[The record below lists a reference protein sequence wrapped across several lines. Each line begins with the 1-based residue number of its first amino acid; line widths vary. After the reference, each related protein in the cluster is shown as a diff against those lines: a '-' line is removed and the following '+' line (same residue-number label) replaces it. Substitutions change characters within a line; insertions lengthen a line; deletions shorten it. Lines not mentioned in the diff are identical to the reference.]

1 MGIHFEFGLL
11 VSPESRL
18 LVEVKEINRQID
30 YNISW
35 KNYMVETSRSIDH
48 EDLGTYLWEPMIPD
62 GTRLYYRTSLG
73 AAYHGNSRDLL
84 KQVPDKSINLIMTSP
99 PFALRRKK
107 EYGNVEAED
116 YVAWFMPFAKEFK
129 RVLTCDGSLV
139 IHIGGSWLE
148 GKPQKALYNFE
159 LLLALAK
166 EFVFIQDF
174 YWYNPAKL
182 PTPAEWVTVRRLRIK
197 DAVDPI
203 WWFGRTDTPK
213 ADNRKVLKPY
223 SESMLQLFENGYK
236 AKLRPSGHKIS
247 TKFNRRHSGAI
258 PPNLLSISN
267 TDSNSRYLSMCRKLG
282 IRLNPARYPQGLPEF
297 FIKFLTDEGAVV
309 LDPFGG
315 SNTTGYVAENLN
327 RRWLCFEVGEE
338 YLKGSMFR
346 FDPEKI
352 VKSRVPKADMEI
364 P

>member
-1 MGIHFEFGLL
+1 
-11 VSPESRL
+11 
-18 LVEVKEINRQID
+18 
-30 YNISW
+30 
-35 KNYMVETSRSIDH
+35 MVETADSVIQKDMSA
-48 EDLGTYLWEPMIPD
+48 YLWEQRLPESD
-62 GTRLYYRTSLG
+62 TLYYRTHLG

-84 KQVPDKSINLIMTSP
+84 RLLPDESINLIMTSP

-107 EYGNVEAED
+107 EYGNVEAKD
-116 YVAWFMPFAKEFK
+116 YVAWFMPFAEEFK
-129 RVLTCDGSLV
+129 RVLTPDGSLV
-139 IHIGGSWLE
+139 IHIGGGWLE
-148 GKPQKALYNFE
+148 GKPRKALYNFE

-166 EFVFIQDF
+166 ELVFIQDF

-203 WWFGRTDTPK
+203 WWFSKTDTPK

-223 SESMLQLFENGYK
+223 SDSMLQLFENGYK

-247 TKFNRRHSGAI
+247 TKFNRRHDGAI

-267 TDSNSRYLSMCRKLG
+267 TDSNSRYLTMCRKLG
-282 IRLNPARYPQGLPEF
+282 IRLNPARYPTGLPEF

-315 SNTTGYVAENLN
+315 SNTTGATAENLN
-327 RRWLCFEVGEE
+327 RRWLCFEVEE
-338 YLKGSMFR
+338 DYLKGSMFR
-346 FDPEKI
+346 FDPKKI
-352 VKSRVPKADMEI
+352 VESRAPPADLEI
-364 P
+364 PKVEA

>member
-1 MGIHFEFGLL
+1 
-11 VSPESRL
+11 
-18 LVEVKEINRQID
+18 
-30 YNISW
+30 
-35 KNYMVETSRSIDH
+35 MVET
-48 EDLGTYLWEPMIPD
+48 EDSVAQKDPSVYVWEPIVL
-62 GTRLYYRTSLG
+62 GGGQIYYRTYLG
-73 AAYHGNSRDLL
+73 AAHLGDSKDLL
-84 KQVPDKSINLIMTSP
+84 KLLPDKSINLIMTSP

-129 RVLTCDGSLV
+129 RVLTPDGSLV
-139 IHIGGSWLE
+139 IHIGGAWIK
-148 GKPQKALYNFE
+148 GKPRKALYNFE
-159 LLLALAK
+159 LLLALSK
-166 EFVFIQDF
+166 ELVFIQDF
-174 YWYNPAKL
+174 YWFNPAKL
-182 PTPAEWVTVRRLRIK
+182 PTPAEWVTVRRLRVK

-203 WWFGRTDTPK
+203 WWFSKTDTPK

-236 AKLRPSGHKIS
+236 AKLRPSGHNIS
-247 TKFNRRHSGAI
+247 TKFNRRHDGAI

-267 TDSNSRYLSMCRKLG
+267 TDSNSRYLTMCRKLG
-282 IRLNPARYPQGLPEF
+282 IRLNPARYPSTLPEF

-315 SNTTGYVAENLN
+315 SNTTGAVAETLN
-327 RRWLCFEVGEE
+327 RRWLCFEIDKE

-346 FDPEKI
+346 FDPKKI
-352 VKSRVPKADMEI
+352 LENRAPKAGVEI